1 MKNDEPAE
9 ADQLDQ
15 VNRELLDAVR
25 QDDIARIKALIES
38 GADVN
43 DAAPRTG
50 YTPLMWAKSAKAAR
64 TLIHAG
70 ASVHARDHQG
80 HTPLMW
86 VISKSNVPDQ
96 AARIAKELIDAG
108 ADVNGQDNEGR
119 TPLYWARH
127 HRDRL
132 REPRLQRIAKQVV
145 SILESATA
153 GPLRRLEA
161 AGFTREQ
168 AEAIGDYVGE
178 LLAKANLVETEM
190 EDETDR
196 DSSRTDVLEPVS
208 RKRGVLQHQVSRLM
222 HVLLDRRWGLVDE
235 AELERWRDA
244 DYCQRTL
251 GLKIGHKGLLR
262 KANEGPLD
270 RKGRGRYWTEAY
282 HGRWLV
288 CSQWWKMD
296 HAWNAMALTRLCKR
310 IIGSTGNRVPPEVY
324 GKLRTIEG
332 DLARLTGQ

>member
-9 ADQLDQ
+9 ADQLKQ
-15 VNRELLDAVR
+15 LNRELVDAVR
-25 QDDIARIKALIES
+25 QDDIARIKVIIES
-38 GADVN
+38 GAN
-43 DAAPRTG
+43 LNGAAPSTG
-50 YTPLMWAKSAKAAR
+50 YTPLMWARSAEATR

-70 ASVHARDHQG
+70 ASVHTRDHQG

-86 VISKSNVPDQ
+86 VISKNNVPDQ

-108 ADVNGQDNEGR
+108 ADVNGQDNEGH

-132 REPRLQRIAKQVV
+132 REPRLQRIAEQLV

-153 GPLRRLEA
+153 DPLRRLEA

-168 AEAIGDYVGE
+168 VKAIGDYVAE
-178 LLAKANLVETEM
+178 LLAKANLAET

-196 DSSRTDVLEPVS
+196 DSSRTDALEPVS

-251 GLKIGHKGLLR
+251 GLKIGHMGLLR

-270 RKGRGRYWTEAY
+270 RKGRGRYWTAAY

-288 CSQWWKMD
+288 CSQWWKID
-296 HAWNAMALTRLCKR
+296 HVSNAMALTRLCKR
-310 IIGSTGNRVPPEVY
+310 IIGNSRDRVPTEVY
-324 GKLRTIEG
+324 GKLRAIERE
-332 DLARLTGQ
+332 LARLAGR